1 MNEILRNV
9 DKNHDCSYSSIYRLP
24 LEFRKAV
31 QHEKTRMMESLTIK
45 LSPEW
50 LFSEYRNIFDEKR
63 AKLLPTTG
71 EKLLCSSSQFEAFGL
86 KHQLVVMDF
95 H

>member
-1 MNEILRNV
+1 MDGRTPDDSKDRVLRIALRGKTAIITWLTCPYIASFLRMNEILRDV

-45 LSPEW
+45 LSPE
-50 LFSEYRNIFDEKR
+50 
-63 AKLLPTTG
+63 
-71 EKLLCSSSQFEAFGL
+71 
-86 KHQLVVMDF
+86 
-95 H
+95 